1 MRKDKRWLWIAGCVV
16 VVPIVIYAYIDGT
29 SGWDTVSTE
38 FMRND
43 KPYGAGA
50 FRVQNNDF
58 MSLKVARPELRFK
71 PQREQS
77 NPDVAEFAEPWM
89 DDSNQRLNRST
100 VSFLRG
106 TLDGSAVRHF
116 QQPGQSA
123 SWWYSPDWRVL
134 YVSTGWM
141 DYAAPR
147 RDDGA
152 SVQTTRLWKS
162 TDGGQHWAQL
172 EWPAERNISRLLFID
187 TERGYAIGWGPRVW
201 RTADGGQSWQAI
213 EEPPGAVVH
222 DKPRRTF
229 DSTDLGPDGVLRIA
243 YQVQGDEHPQPAS
256 VVWRLTWGEQD
267 FVREAVLAGQAI
279 VNLEPPPTPAR
290 DYPLYA
296 LSRASG
302 NPGSGRSAGVM
313 STWTSEHPDQIQQL
327 HAFDSRLTL
336 NGLSV
341 GRNGVL
347 LVHATDPNTANGGG
361 APIDLTI
368 TSTDG
373 GKTWQQTTDAPSQ
386 GGYFDPQTN
395 TLYSVFGYTLRK
407 RKY

>member
-1 MRKDKRWLWIAGCVV
+1 M
-16 VVPIVIYAYIDGT
+16 T
-29 SGWDTVSTE
+29 SGWETVSTE

-50 FRVQNNDF
+50 FRVQRNDF

-71 PQREQS
+71 PESEQK

-106 TLDGSAVRHF
+106 TLGGSVARHF
-116 QQPGQSA
+116 QQPGQTA
-123 SWWYSPDWRVL
+123 SWWYTPDWRVL

-147 RDDGA
+147 PADGA
-152 SVQTTRLWKS
+152 SPQTTRLWKS
-162 TDGGQHWAQL
+162 SDGGLHWSQL
-172 EWPAERNISRLLFID
+172 EWPAERNINRLLFID
-187 TERGYAIGWGPRVW
+187 AQRGYAIGWGPRVW
-201 RTADGGQSWQAI
+201 RTADGGQSWQEI
-213 EEPPGAVVH
+213 KQPPGSIIQG
-222 DKPRRTF
+222 KPRRTF
-229 DSTDLGPDGVLRIA
+229 DGTNLGPDGVLRVA
-243 YQVQGDEHPQPAS
+243 CQVEDAEHPQPVT
-256 VVWRLTWGEQD
+256 VVWRLAWNQQD
-267 FVREAVLAGQAI
+267 FARETVLPGQII
-279 VNLEPPPTPAR
+279 VSLESPPAPAR

-296 LSRASG
+296 LSRTSSESG
-302 NPGSGRSAGVM
+302 QGRGTGVI
-313 STWTSEHPDQIQQL
+313 STWTSEHPEHVQEL
-327 HAFDSRLTL
+327 HAFDSPLTL
-336 NGLSV
+336 NGLSA

-368 TSTDG
+368 SSTDG
-373 GKTWQQTTDAPSQ
+373 GKTWRQTTDKASQ

-395 TLYSVFGYTLRK
+395 TLYSVFAYTLRK
-407 RKY
+407 RQF